1 MRKIWLALILTVSMS
16 ILPVAVWATSEEE
29 NVDSKVENTD
39 NVNMGDDSW
48 DSFVEIINENF
59 INSYNEIKDASVQLK
74 ESGDKNGFIERL
86 KKCID
91 SEKKDLQIYE
101 KQSVGDEGSNY
112 NFVQDTYVNGTDKM
126 AEALSAVTE
135 EDLSNPESE
144 FWKKWKDGNSKRY
157 DVIMELYYYLGDDSL
172 DGETIQEIHNKYYKN
187 MILNDDNES
196 ESISELQT
204 KLGIE
209 ADGNIGSGTLGALK
223 TWQQNNNEVVR
234 GIVTRKLIDS
244 IPTNNV

>member
-16 ILPVAVWATSEEE
+16 ISPVAVWATSEEE

-39 NVNMGDDSW
+39 NVNMEDVSW

-126 AEALSAVTE
+126 AEALSAVKE

-172 DGETIQEIHNKYYKN
+172 DGETIQEIHDKYYKN
-187 MILNDDNES
+187 MISNDDN

-234 GIVTRKLIDS
+234 GIVTWKLIDS
-244 IPTNNV
+244 IPTNDV

>member
-16 ILPVAVWATSEEE
+16 ISPVAVWATSEEE

-91 SEKKDLQIYE
+91 SEKKDLQIFE

-172 DGETIQEIHNKYYKN
+172 DGETIQEIYDKYYKN
-187 MILNDDNES
+187 MILNDDN

-223 TWQQNNNEVVR
+223 TWQENNNEVVR

-244 IPTNNV
+244 IPNNV

>member
-16 ILPVAVWATSEEE
+16 ISPVAVWATSEEE

-39 NVNMGDDSW
+39 NINMGDDSW

-172 DGETIQEIHNKYYKN
+172 DGKTIQEIHDKYYKN
-187 MILNDDNES
+187 MILNDDN

-209 ADGNIGSGTLGALK
+209 ADGNIGSGTLSALK

-234 GIVTRKLIDS
+234 GIVTLDLIDS
-244 IPTNNV
+244 IL

>member
-1 MRKIWLALILTVSMS
+1 MRKIWFALILTVSMS
-16 ILPVAVWATSEEE
+16 ISPVAVWATSEEG

-39 NVNMGDDSW
+39 NVNMEDVSW

-101 KQSVGDEGSNY
+101 RQSVGAEGSNY

-172 DGETIQEIHNKYYKN
+172 DGETIQEIHDKYYKN

-196 ESISELQT
+196 ISELQT
-204 KLGIE
+204 KLEIE

-223 TWQQNNNEVVR
+223 TWQQNNNEAIR
-234 GIVTRKLIDS
+234 GIVTRKLIDHIS
-244 IPTNNV
+244 NND

>member
-16 ILPVAVWATSEEE
+16 ISPVAVWATSEEE

-172 DGETIQEIHNKYYKN
+172 DGEIIQEIHDKYYKN
-187 MILNDDNES
+187 MILNDDN

-209 ADGNIGSGTLGALK
+209 ADGNIGSGTLSALK

-234 GIVTRKLIDS
+234 GIVTLDLIDS
-244 IPTNNV
+244 IL

>member
-16 ILPVAVWATSEEE
+16 ISPVAVWATSEEE

-91 SEKKDLQIYE
+91 SEKKDLQIFE

-172 DGETIQEIHNKYYKN
+172 DGEIIQEIHDKYYKN

-196 ESISELQT
+196 ISKLQT

-209 ADGNIGSGTLGALK
+209 ADGNIGSGTLSALK

-234 GIVTRKLIDS
+234 GIVTLDLIDS
-244 IPTNNV
+244 IL

>member
-16 ILPVAVWATSEEE
+16 ISPVTVWATSEEE
-29 NVDSKVENTD
+29 NVDSKVENID
-39 NVNMGDDSW
+39 NVNMEDVSW

-157 DVIMELYYYLGDDSL
+157 DVIMELYYYLGYDSL
-172 DGETIQEIHNKYYKN
+172 DGETIQEIHDKYYKN
-187 MILNDDNES
+187 MILNNDN

-204 KLGIE
+204 KLGME

-223 TWQQNNNEVVR
+223 TWQENNNEVVR

-244 IPTNNV
+244 IPNNV

>member
-1 MRKIWLALILTVSMS
+1 MFEKEPNNNWV
-16 ILPVAVWATSEEE
+16 
-29 NVDSKVENTD
+29 K
-39 NVNMGDDSW
+39 DD
-48 DSFVEIINENF
+48 
-59 INSYNEIKDASVQLK
+59 
-74 ESGDKNGFIERL
+74 
-86 KKCID
+86 
-91 SEKKDLQIYE
+91 
-101 KQSVGDEGSNY
+101 
-112 NFVQDTYVNGTDKM
+112 YVNGTDKM

-172 DGETIQEIHNKYYKN
+172 DGETIQEIYDKYYKN
-187 MILNDDNES
+187 MILNDDN

-209 ADGNIGSGTLGALK
+209 ADGNIGLDTLRALK

>member
-16 ILPVAVWATSEEE
+16 ISPVTVSATSEEE
-29 NVDSKVENTD
+29 NVDSKVENID
-39 NVNMGDDSW
+39 NVNMEDVSW

-112 NFVQDTYVNGTDKM
+112 NLVQDTYVNGTDKM

-172 DGETIQEIHNKYYKN
+172 DGETIQEIHDKYYKN
-187 MILNDDNES
+187 MILNNDN

-204 KLGIE
+204 KLGME

-223 TWQQNNNEVVR
+223 TWQENNNEVVR

-244 IPTNNV
+244 IPNNV

>member
-16 ILPVAVWATSEEE
+16 ISPVDVWATSEEE

-172 DGETIQEIHNKYYKN
+172 DGEIIQEIHDKYYKN
-187 MILNDDNES
+187 MILNDDN

-209 ADGNIGSGTLGALK
+209 ADGNIGSGTLSALK

-234 GIVTRKLIDS
+234 GIVTLDLIDS
-244 IPTNNV
+244 IL

>member
-16 ILPVAVWATSEEE
+16 ISPVAVWATSEEE

-59 INSYNEIKDASVQLK
+59 INSYNKIKDASVQLK

-172 DGETIQEIHNKYYKN
+172 DGETIQEIHDKYYKN
-187 MILNDDNES
+187 MILNYDN

-209 ADGNIGSGTLGALK
+209 ADGNIGSDTLRALK
-223 TWQQNNNEVVR
+223 TWQENNNEVVR
-234 GIVTRKLIDS
+234 GIVTRELINS
-244 IPTNNV
+244 IL

>member
-16 ILPVAVWATSEEE
+16 ISPVAVWATSEEG

-39 NVNMGDDSW
+39 NVNMEDVSW

-101 KQSVGDEGSNY
+101 KQSVGNEGSNY

-172 DGETIQEIHNKYYKN
+172 DGETIQEIHDKYYKN
-187 MILNDDNES
+187 MISNDDN

-223 TWQQNNNEVVR
+223 TWQENNNEVVR

-244 IPTNNV
+244 IPNDV

>member
-16 ILPVAVWATSEEE
+16 ISPVAVWATSEEE

-39 NVNMGDDSW
+39 NVNMEDVSW

-172 DGETIQEIHNKYYKN
+172 DGETIQEIYDKYYKN
-187 MILNDDNES
+187 MILNDDN

-209 ADGNIGSGTLGALK
+209 ADGNIGLDTLRALK

-234 GIVTRKLIDS
+234 GIVTRELIDS

>member
-16 ILPVAVWATSEEE
+16 ISPVAVWATSEEE

-39 NVNMGDDSW
+39 NVNMGDVSW

-172 DGETIQEIHNKYYKN
+172 DGETIQEIHDKYYKN
-187 MILNDDNES
+187 MISNDDN

-234 GIVTRKLIDS
+234 GIVTWKLIDS
-244 IPTNNV
+244 IPTNDV

>member
-16 ILPVAVWATSEEE
+16 ISPVAVWATSEEG

-39 NVNMGDDSW
+39 NVNMEDVSW

-74 ESGDKNGFIERL
+74 ESGDKNDFIERL

-172 DGETIQEIHNKYYKN
+172 DGETIQEIYDKYYKN
-187 MILNDDNES
+187 MILNDDN

-244 IPTNNV
+244 IPNDV